1 MATHLASPD
10 DRVLRATKALSG
22 FIAPFLIVA
31 FVVLYGFPTQTER
44 LFAWTIHPTMTP
56 MVLASAY
63 LGGFYFF
70 IRALWEPRWAALR
83 LGMLSVALFAT
94 LLGVATIMHWDK
106 FNHRHFAF
114 WLWAGLYFTAPILVV
129 LAYLANRR
137 YAAEP
142 LPDEPRL
149 GPVSRWV
156 VGLVGLA
163 ALATGITMFLD
174 PPLMIAI
181 WPWMLTP
188 LTCRVVGAIFC
199 LGTAGIG
206 TLVDARWVAIRL
218 MVQVEAVM
226 IALILVA
233 VLRAPGEFATARPL
247 TWLML
252 TGFIGVLLGSGY
264 LWYAHEVAPRRRH
277 GPPRGG
283 THSPGTGPS

>member
-1 MATHLASPD
+1 MATHLASSD
-10 DRVLRATKALSG
+10 DRVLRATKVLSG

-70 IRALWEPRWAALR
+70 IRSLWESRWATVR

-114 WLWAGLYFTAPILVV
+114 WLWAGLYFTAPVLVI

-137 YAAEP
+137 HAAP
-142 LPDEPRL
+142 PRPDEPRL
-149 GPVSRWV
+149 GLLSRWV

-163 ALATGITMFLD
+163 AATSVEDRTTSLN
-174 PPLMIAI
+174 
-181 WPWMLTP
+181 WMLPYT
-188 LTCRVVGAIFC
+188 VGSAVGLV
-199 LGTAGIG
+199 LGVGRQEGVAEVG
-206 TLVDARWVAIRL
+206 LVLSR
-218 MVQVEAVM
+218 
-226 IALILVA
+226 
-233 VLRAPGEFATARPL
+233 
-247 TWLML
+247 
-252 TGFIGVLLGSGY
+252 
-264 LWYAHEVAPRRRH
+264 
-277 GPPRGG
+277 
-283 THSPGTGPS
+283 